1 MRNTDERLAAV
12 RDRVAALDRQ
22 SRRRRGRWI
31 AVTSVAACLGA
42 IVTLSF
48 YMPGWVEKSVY
59 TESGGMARAASL
71 FAENGA
77 LGYLVIGILA
87 FILGVSVTVL
97 CFRLR
102 RLVQNKEESF
112 CDSFMSENSTELSDA
127 TISQKAGNRRKD
139 ETP

>member
-12 RDRVAALDRQ
+12 RDRMAALDRAHD
-22 SRRRRGRWI
+22 RRI
-31 AVTSVAACLGA
+31 AVTSVAVCLLA
-42 IVTLSF
+42 IAALSA
-48 YMPGWVEKSVY
+48 YMPGWVASSAY
-59 TESGGMARAASL
+59 AESGGATFAASL

-87 FILGVSVTVL
+87 FVLGVSVTVL

-102 RLVQNKEESF
+102 KSAR
-112 CDSFMSENSTELSDA
+112 D
-127 TISQKAGNRRKD
+127 KD

>member
-12 RDRVAALDRQ
+12 RDRVAELDRQ
-22 SRRRRGRWI
+22 SRRMRDRYL
-31 AVTSVAACLGA
+31 AAASVAACLLA
-42 IVTLSF
+42 IVTLSS
-48 YMPGWVEKSVY
+48 YMPGWAETSAH
-59 TESGGMARAASL
+59 TESSGMASAASL

-87 FILGVSVTVL
+87 FVLGVSVTVL

-102 RLVQNKEESF
+102 KSAR
-112 CDSFMSENSTELSDA
+112 D
-127 TISQKAGNRRKD
+127 KD